1 MASECPGR
9 AGQPLCPG
17 NPRADGGREWSVQAG
32 TAGAVPVASRVAPHT
47 ARLNSPT
54 ATMCT

>member
-17 NPRADGGREWSVQAG
+17 NPGADGGREWNVQAG
-32 TAGAVPVASRVAPHT
+32 T

-54 ATMCT
+54 ATICT